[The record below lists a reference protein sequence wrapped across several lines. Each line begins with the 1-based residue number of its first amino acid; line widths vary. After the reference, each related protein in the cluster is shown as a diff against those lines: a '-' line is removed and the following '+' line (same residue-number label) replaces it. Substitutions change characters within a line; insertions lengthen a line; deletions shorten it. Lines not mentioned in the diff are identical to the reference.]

1 MLNMKQFFVA
11 VLMAAAVLTGCQSGS
26 EESSQAQQEQQ
37 EQVPVKVTISQ
48 GEGEEMVAEKELEVE
63 EGTSLMEVLKYNFEE
78 VEEKDG
84 FVTKIE
90 GIEANEGEQKAW
102 FFTIN
107 GEDASVGAKEYK
119 VKEND
124 SFTFDFH
131 AWD

>member
-1 MLNMKQFFVA
+1 MLNMKQFIVA
-11 VLMAAAVLTGCQSGS
+11 VLMAAAVLTGCQSES

-37 EQVPVKVTISQ
+37 QQVPVKVTISQ

-63 EGTSLMEVLKYNFEE
+63 EGTSLMEVLQDNFEE

-90 GIEANEGEQKAW
+90 GIEAKEGEQKAW

-119 VKEND
+119 VEEND